1 MSRTMKQKFFAG
13 LLLFALAALLPTA
26 IKAGEVSRELL
37 VVWTNDG
44 GKTAYALS
52 KRPVLRFTDTEMLI
66 TGEGIEAT
74 YPLDQF
80 VRYTYES
87 SDFTGIRD
95 LNTEE
100 GYGTVSGDYLLFPS
114 LKAHSSVSIY
124 ALNGRLI
131 LQKTIKADGEYAF
144 PLASLPV
151 GIYVVKVNGLTYK
164 ITKQ

>member
-1 MSRTMKQKFFAG
+1 MKQKLFASI
-13 LLLFALAALLPTA
+13 LFLLFIALLPMA
-26 IKAGEVSRELL
+26 IKASEVSRGVL

-44 GKTAYALS
+44 VQTAYALS

-80 VRYTYES
+80 KRYTYES

-95 LNTEE
+95 LNNEK

-114 LKAHSSVSIY
+114 LTAHSTVSIY
-124 ALNGRLI
+124 ALSGRLI
-131 LQKTIKADGEYAF
+131 LQKAIKVDGEYAF

-151 GIYVVKVNGLTYK
+151 GVYVVKVNGLTYK
-164 ITKQ
+164 IAKQ

>member
-1 MSRTMKQKFFAG
+1 MKQK
-13 LLLFALAALLPTA
+13 LFACVLISALMALLPTA
-26 IKAGEVSRELL
+26 IEASEASRDVL

-52 KRPVLRFTDTEMLI
+52 NRPVLRFTDTEMLI
-66 TGEGIEAT
+66 TGESIEAT

-95 LNTEE
+95 LTTEE

-114 LKAHSSVSIY
+114 LKANSTVSIY
-124 ALNGRLI
+124 ALSGRLI

-144 PLASLPV
+144 PLASLPTGV
-151 GIYVVKVNGLTYK
+151 YVVKVNGLTYK